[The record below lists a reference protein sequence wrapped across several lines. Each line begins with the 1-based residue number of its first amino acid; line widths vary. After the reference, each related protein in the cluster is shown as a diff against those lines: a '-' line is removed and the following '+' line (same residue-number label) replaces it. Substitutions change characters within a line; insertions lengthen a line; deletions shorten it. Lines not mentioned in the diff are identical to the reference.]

1 MSSAAQPRL
10 GFPDLGIGVGLRTA
24 HYREILDH
32 WPEMAWFEVL
42 TDNYLQTQG
51 RPLMVLDAIAARYP
65 VVLHGVGLSIGSTD
79 PLDVAYVR
87 EVAALQARVGARWV
101 SDHLCWTGVL
111 GRNSHDL
118 LPMPLTDAAL
128 DHVVGRVRAV
138 QDILGQPLVLENPS
152 TYVGFR
158 ADTWHEADFL
168 AELTVRSGC
177 GLLLDVNNVYVS
189 SRNHG
194 WNPSDYLDRL
204 PLDRVVQVHVAGHTD
219 MGTHC
224 VDTHIG
230 PVVEPVWAVL
240 REAWRLG
247 ARASI
252 LLEWDAEIPPFAEV
266 AAEAARSATALGP
279 R

>member
-1 MSSAAQPRL
+1 VVSVSQPRL

-32 WPEMAWFEVL
+32 WPAMPWFEVL

-51 RPLMVLDAIAARYP
+51 RPLLVLDSIAARYP
-65 VVLHGVGLSIGSTD
+65 VALHGVGLSIGSTD
-79 PLDVAYVR
+79 PLDEGYVR
-87 EVAALQARVGARWV
+87 EVAALRDRVGARWV
-101 SDHLCWTGVL
+101 SDHLCWTGVQ

-128 DHVVGRVRAV
+128 DHVAERVLRV
-138 QDILGQPLVLENPS
+138 QELLGQPLVLENPS

-168 AELTVRSGC
+168 AALCARTGC
-177 GLLLDVNNVYVS
+177 GLLVDVNNVWVS

-194 WNPSDYLDRL
+194 WSALDYLDRI
-204 PLDRVVQVHVAGHTD
+204 PADRVVQVHVAGHTD
-219 MGTHC
+219 LGTHC

-230 PVVEPVWAVL
+230 PVVEPVWGL
-240 REAWRLG
+240 LQEAWRRG
-247 ARASI
+247 VRASV

-266 AAEAARSATALGP
+266 AAEARRAGVWLEAS
-279 R
+279 